1 MPKKKF
7 SETKVGKFLIGEKG
21 LFKTLSNS
29 IPDSGL
35 LGVLKS
41 LIIDDKQLT
50 PKDKET
56 ALKLL
61 QMDVV
66 EMQEVSKRWES
77 DMKSDSWLSKNTRP
91 MTLIFLTMSTVLIIL
106 LDSFNIDFG
115 VNTEWIDLLKSL
127 LITVY
132 VAYFGSRGVEKFKAI
147 GKQNRR
153 PITLFLQIYF
163 VLF

>member
-1 MPKKKF
+1 MSKRKF
-7 SETKVGKFLIGEKG
+7 SETKVGKFLQKIG
-21 LFKTLSNS
+21 SS
-29 IPDSGL
+29 IIDKAEDVLPDSGFY
-35 LGVLKS
+35 GILKN
-41 LIIDDKQLT
+41 LISKDNNLT

-61 QMDVV
+61 EMDVV

-91 MTLIFLTMSTVLIIL
+91 MTLIFLTISTVFIIL

-115 VNTEWIDLLKSL
+115 VNIEWIDLLKSL

-147 GKQNRR
+147 GKE
-153 PITLFLQIYF
+153 
-163 VLF
+163 